1 MSRSH
6 NLKHSDGEDSYL
18 ASLSDLIIGV
28 LFIWGSLRKRNL
40 KYVKRVE
47 TGTQRYSVGMDT
59 PRFGLIL
66 GRNSNWPAASS
77 LTQSWYRSSW
87 DSGQPK
93 VQGTFAD
100 VIGI

>member
-1 MSRSH
+1 MLPATCGDR
-6 NLKHSDGEDSYL
+6 
-18 ASLSDLIIGV
+18 IGKPPSACCRRPK
-28 LFIWGSLRKRNL
+28 WGSLRKRNL